1 MEGIAGSR
9 LTLNAGFGILE
20 RNMAQEIKR
29 EVKLE
34 IVHVLFLDIVG
45 YSKALTDEQQEFID
59 RLNKV
64 ARGSDEFQKAAGA
77 DRLIKIPTGDG
88 MALIFYNSPEQP
100 VNCALEISRA
110 LKDSSLPLRMGVHS
124 GPVSALTDLND
135 RTNAAGVGIN
145 IAQRVM
151 DCGDTGHI
159 LLSKRVAEDLQ
170 QYNRWRPHL
179 HDLGEVEV
187 KHGERVHI
195 FNFYT
200 DDAGNSDLPKKVIGA
215 AVQSR
220 PVTPPPAKT
229 PAKSERP
236 SICVLPFANMSGD
249 PEQEYFS
256 DGISED
262 IITDL
267 SKISALHVVSR
278 NTAFTFKGK
287 AVDVGQVVS
296 QLKVSHVVEGSVR
309 KAAGRVRITA
319 QLIDG
324 ANDSHLWAE
333 RYDRDLNDIFAIQDE
348 ISHAIVDALKVKLL
362 PEEKKAI
369 EQHGTENVDAYN
381 LFLMARQTY
390 AIGYEGDARRL
401 DAIIRMCRRAVEID
415 PNYADAWAEIALAE
429 VLLRSSVGGQTGDG
443 GLAAAERALELNPG
457 LAEAHAV
464 KARILS
470 EQNRNDEAAREIEIA
485 LRLDSESYQVNRNA
499 ALLKFREKQIEDAA
513 VYWEKALTLEQ
524 DDFGSGGML
533 VTVYAALGKREAAQR
548 AAKITLER
556 CERILTQDS
565 NNAHA
570 LSHMASAL
578 AVLGQRDRAKERMEY
593 AMLIDP
599 DNITIRYNFACALA
613 NHLRDKEAALEMIS
627 PAFEKMG
634 AGLLNHVKADPDL
647 DSIRDDPRFQ
657 EMLAAAERR
666 LSAAS

>member
-1 MEGIAGSR
+1 
-9 LTLNAGFGILE
+9 
-20 RNMAQEIKR
+20 MAQEIKR

-64 ARGSDEFQKAAGA
+64 VRGSEEFQKAAGA

-390 AIGYEGDARRL
+390 ATGYEADPRRL
-401 DAIIRMCRRAVEID
+401 NAIIRMCRRAVEID
-415 PNYADAWAEIALAE
+415 PNYADAWASIALAE

-556 CERILTQDS
+556 CEKILTQDS
-565 NNAHA
+565 NDAHA
-570 LSHMASAL
+570 LGHMASAL
-578 AVLGQRDRAKERMEY
+578 AVLGQRERAKERMEY

-599 DNITIRYNFACALA
+599 DNITMRYNFACALA

-634 AGLLNHVKADPDL
+634 AGLFNHVKADPDL

>member
-1 MEGIAGSR
+1 
-9 LTLNAGFGILE
+9 
-20 RNMAQEIKR
+20 MAAEIKR

-45 YSKALTDEQQEFID
+45 YSKALTDEQQELVD
-59 RLNKV
+59 RLNQV
-64 ARGSDEFQKAAGA
+64 VRGSEEFQKAAAA

-100 VNCALEISRA
+100 LNCALEISRA
-110 LKDSSLPLRMGVHS
+110 LRNSPDLPVRMGVHS
-124 GPVSALTDLND
+124 GPVSAVTDLND
-135 RTNAAGVGIN
+135 RTNAAGVGITV
-145 IAQRVM
+145 AQRVM

-170 QYNRWRPHL
+170 QYSRWRPHL

-187 KHGERVHI
+187 KHGERVHV

-200 DDAGNSDLPKKVIGA
+200 DDAGNAGLPKKLLDARPHQQPAPVRA
-215 AVQSR
+215 AGKAPTKGQ
-220 PVTPPPAKT
+220 
-229 PAKSERP
+229 RP

-324 ANDSHLWAE
+324 ANDSHIWAE

-390 AIGYEGDARRL
+390 TTGSEGDPRRL

-415 PNYADAWAEIALAE
+415 PNYADAWALIALAE
-429 VLLRSSVGGQTGDG
+429 VNLRWRVGRQGGDG
-443 GLAAAERALELNPG
+443 GLAAAERALELNPN
-457 LAEAHAV
+457 LADAYAI

-470 EQNRNDEAAREIEIA
+470 EENRNDEASREIEIA
-485 LRLDSESYQVNRNA
+485 LRLDPESYQANRCA
-499 ALLKFREKQIEDAA
+499 ALLRFRQKRIKEATT
-513 VYWEKALTLEQ
+513 YWEKALTLDEG
-524 DDFGSGGML
+524 DFGSAGML
-533 VTVYAALGKREAAQR
+533 VSTYTALGDQEGAQR

-556 CERILTQDS
+556 CEKNLTRDA
-565 NNAHA
+565 NNGAAMGHGA
-570 LSHMASAL
+570 NAL
-578 AVLGQRDRAKERMEY
+578 AELGQRERAKEWMER
-593 AMLIDP
+593 ALLVDP
-599 DNITIRYNFACALA
+599 DNVTMRYNFGCALA
-613 NHLRDKEAALEMIS
+613 NHLNDKDAALEMLG

-634 AGLLNHVKADPDL
+634 AGFINHAKVDPDF
-647 DSIRDDPRFQ
+647 DCIRDDPRFKA
-657 EMLAAAERR
+657 MVATAERR
-666 LSAAS
+666 LSTSG

>member
-1 MEGIAGSR
+1 MPP
-9 LTLNAGFGILE
+9 
-20 RNMAQEIKR
+20 EIKR

-45 YSKALTDEQQEFID
+45 YSKALTDEQQELID
-59 RLNKV
+59 RLNQV
-64 ARGSDEFQKAAGA
+64 VRGSDEFQKAAAA

-100 VNCALEISRA
+100 VNCAREISRS
-110 LKDSSLPLRMGVHS
+110 LKDSSLPVRMGVHS
-124 GPVSALTDLND
+124 GPVSAVTDLND
-135 RTNAAGVGIN
+135 RINAAGVGIN

-170 QYNRWRPHL
+170 QYSRWRPHL
-179 HDLGEVEV
+179 DDLGEVEV
-187 KHGERVHI
+187 KHGERVHV

-220 PVTPPPAKT
+220 RVTAPPAKK

-267 SKISALHVVSR
+267 TKISALNVVSR

-287 AVDVGQVVS
+287 AVDVGQVAT

-319 QLIDG
+319 QLIDA
-324 ANDSHLWAE
+324 ANDTHVWAE

-348 ISHAIVDALKVKLL
+348 ISHAIVDALKVRLL
-362 PEEKKAI
+362 PEEEKAI
-369 EQHGTENVDAYN
+369 ERRGTDNVNAYN

-390 AIGYEGDARRL
+390 ATGFEYDARRM

-415 PNYADAWAEIALAE
+415 PNYADAWALIALAE
-429 VLLRSSVGGQTGDG
+429 VLLRANVGRKGGDA
-443 GLAAAERALELNPG
+443 GLAAAERALALNPD

-470 EQNRNDEAAREIEIA
+470 EENRNDEAAREIDSA
-485 LRLDSESYQVNRNA
+485 LRLDPESYQVNRNA
-499 ALLKFREKQIEDAA
+499 GLLKFRQNQIEEAA
-513 VYWEKALTLEQ
+513 GHWEKALTLEE
-524 DDFGSGGML
+524 DDFGSAAML
-533 VTVYAALGKREAAQR
+533 VTVYTALDKHEAAQR

-556 CERILTQDS
+556 CEKILAGDS
-565 NNAHA
+565 NNAAA
-570 LSHMASAL
+570 LGHSPVAL
-578 AVLGQRDRAKERMEY
+578 AILGHRERAKERMER
-593 AMLIDP
+593 ALLIDP
-599 DNITIRYNFACALA
+599 DNMTMRYNFVCALA
-613 NHLRDKEAALEMIS
+613 NYLGEKDAALEMLR
-627 PAFEKMG
+627 PTFGLMG
-634 AGLLNHVKADPDL
+634 GLGLINHAKVDPDL
-647 DSIRDDPRFQ
+647 DCIRDDPRFK
-657 EMLAAAERR
+657 EMLEAAERR
-666 LSAAS
+666 LGSQTNRE

>member
-1 MEGIAGSR
+1 MEREA
-9 LTLNAGFGILE
+9 
-20 RNMAQEIKR
+20 KR

-45 YSKALTDEQQEFID
+45 YSKALTDAQQELID
-59 RLNKV
+59 RLNQV
-64 ARGSDEFQKAAGA
+64 VRGSEEFQKAASA

-100 VNCALEISRA
+100 VNCAVEISRA
-110 LKDSSLPLRMGVHS
+110 LRNSSSLPVRMGVHS
-124 GPVSALTDLND
+124 GPVSAVTDLND

-145 IAQRVM
+145 VAQRVM

-170 QYNRWRPHL
+170 QYSRWRPHL

-187 KHGERVHI
+187 KHGERVHV

-200 DDAGNSDLPKKVIGA
+200 DDAGNADPPKKVAGA
-215 AVQSR
+215 KSDYR
-220 PVTPPPAKT
+220 PTTMPAKNKV
-229 PAKSERP
+229 AKTDRP

-249 PEQEYFS
+249 AEQEYFS

-287 AVDVGQVVS
+287 AVDVGQVAS
-296 QLKVSHVVEGSVR
+296 QLKVSHVLEGSVR

-324 ANDSHLWAE
+324 ANDGHVWAE

-362 PEEKKAI
+362 PEEEKAI
-369 EQHGTENVDAYN
+369 ERRGTDNVDAYN
-381 LFLMARQTY
+381 LFLMARQTH
-390 AIGYEGDARRL
+390 ATGFEGDGRRL

-415 PNYADAWAEIALAE
+415 PNYADAWALIALAE
-429 VLLRSSVGGQTGDG
+429 TLLRWGVGRAGGDG
-443 GLAAAERALELNPG
+443 GLAAAERALELNPD

-470 EQNRNDEAAREIEIA
+470 EENRNDEATREIDTA
-485 LRLDSESYQVNRNA
+485 LRLDPQSHHVNRCA
-499 ALLKFREKQIEDAA
+499 GILKFRHKQFKEAIA
-513 VYWEKALTLEQ
+513 YWEKAVSLEEG
-524 DDFGSGGML
+524 DFGSAGML
-533 VTVYAALGKREAAQR
+533 VTSYTALGDHEAARR
-548 AAKITLER
+548 AAELTLER
-556 CERILTQDS
+556 CEKILARDA
-565 NNAHA
+565 NNGAAMGHG
-570 LSHMASAL
+570 SDAL
-578 AVLGQRDRAKERMEY
+578 AVLGQRERAKEWMER
-593 AMLIDP
+593 ALLIDP
-599 DNITIRYNFACALA
+599 DNITMRYNFVCALA
-613 NHLRDKEAALEMIS
+613 NFLNDKDAALEMLR
-627 PAFEKMG
+627 PAFETMG
-634 AGLLNHVKADPDL
+634 IGLINHARIDPDF
-647 DSIRDDPRFQ
+647 DAIRDDPQFK

-666 LSAAS
+666 LGSRKES

>member
-1 MEGIAGSR
+1 
-9 LTLNAGFGILE
+9 
-20 RNMAQEIKR
+20 MAAEIKR

-45 YSKALTDEQQEFID
+45 YSKALTDEQQELVD
-59 RLNKV
+59 RLNQV
-64 ARGSDEFQKAAGA
+64 VRGSEEFQKAAAA

-110 LKDSSLPLRMGVHS
+110 LRNSSDLPVRMGVHS
-124 GPVSALTDLND
+124 GPVSAVTDLND

-145 IAQRVM
+145 VAQRVM

-159 LLSKRVAEDLQ
+159 LLSQRVAEDLQ
-170 QYNRWRPHL
+170 QYSRWRPDL

-187 KHGERVHI
+187 KHGERVHV

-200 DDAGNSDLPKKVIGA
+200 DDAGNSDLPKKLAKPNHRATTVPA
-215 AVQSR
+215 TTKA
-220 PVTPPPAKT
+220 AKT
-229 PAKSERP
+229 QRP

-324 ANDSHLWAE
+324 ANDSHIWAE

-390 AIGYEGDARRL
+390 TTGSEGDPRRL

-415 PNYADAWAEIALAE
+415 PNYADAWALIALAE
-429 VLLRSSVGGQTGDG
+429 VNLRWRVGRQGGDG
-443 GLAAAERALELNPG
+443 GLAAAERALELNPN
-457 LAEAHAV
+457 LADAYAI

-470 EQNRNDEAAREIEIA
+470 EENRNDEASREIEIA
-485 LRLDSESYQVNRNA
+485 LRLDPESYQANRCA
-499 ALLKFREKQIEDAA
+499 ALLRFRQKRIKEATT
-513 VYWEKALTLEQ
+513 YWEKALTLDEG
-524 DDFGSGGML
+524 DFGSAGML
-533 VTVYAALGKREAAQR
+533 VSTYTALGDQEGAQR

-556 CERILTQDS
+556 CEKNLTRDA
-565 NNAHA
+565 NNGAAMGHGA
-570 LSHMASAL
+570 NAL
-578 AVLGQRDRAKERMEY
+578 AELGQRERAKEWMER
-593 AMLIDP
+593 ALLVDP
-599 DNITIRYNFACALA
+599 DNVTMRYNFGCALA
-613 NHLRDKEAALEMIS
+613 NHLNDKDAALEMLG

-634 AGLLNHVKADPDL
+634 AGFINHAKVDPDF
-647 DSIRDDPRFQ
+647 DCIRDDPRLK

-666 LSAAS
+666 LSAQKSDE

>member
-1 MEGIAGSR
+1 
-9 LTLNAGFGILE
+9 
-20 RNMAQEIKR
+20 MAAEIKR

-45 YSKALTDEQQEFID
+45 YSKALTDEQQELVD
-59 RLNKV
+59 RLNQV
-64 ARGSDEFQKAAGA
+64 VRGSEEFQKAAAA

-110 LKDSSLPLRMGVHS
+110 LRNSSDLPVRMGVHS
-124 GPVSALTDLND
+124 GPVSAVTDLND

-145 IAQRVM
+145 VAQRVM

-159 LLSKRVAEDLQ
+159 LLSQRVAEDLQ
-170 QYNRWRPHL
+170 QYSRWRPDL

-187 KHGERVHI
+187 KHGERVHV

-200 DDAGNSDLPKKVIGA
+200 DDAGNSDLPKKLAKPNHRATTVPA
-215 AVQSR
+215 TTKA
-220 PVTPPPAKT
+220 AKT
-229 PAKSERP
+229 QRP

-324 ANDSHLWAE
+324 ANDSHIWAE

-362 PEEKKAI
+362 PEEEKAI
-369 EQHGTENVDAYN
+369 EHRGTENVDAYN

-390 AIGYEGDARRL
+390 TTGSEGDPRRL

-415 PNYADAWAEIALAE
+415 PNYADAWALIALAE
-429 VLLRSSVGGQTGDG
+429 VNLRWRVGRQGGDG
-443 GLAAAERALELNPG
+443 GLAAAERALELNPN
-457 LAEAHAV
+457 LADAYAI

-470 EQNRNDEAAREIEIA
+470 EENRNDEASREIEIA
-485 LRLDSESYQVNRNA
+485 LRLDPESYQANRCA
-499 ALLKFREKQIEDAA
+499 ALLRFRQKRIKEATT
-513 VYWEKALTLEQ
+513 YWEKALTLDEG
-524 DDFGSGGML
+524 DFGSAGML
-533 VTVYAALGKREAAQR
+533 VSTYTARGDQEGAQR

-556 CERILTQDS
+556 CEKNLTRDA
-565 NNAHA
+565 NNGAAMGHGA
-570 LSHMASAL
+570 NAL
-578 AVLGQRDRAKERMEY
+578 AELGQRERAKEWMER
-593 AMLIDP
+593 ALLVDP
-599 DNITIRYNFACALA
+599 DNVTMRYNFGCALA
-613 NHLRDKEAALEMIS
+613 NHLNDKDAALEMLG

-634 AGLLNHVKADPDL
+634 AGFINHAKVDPDF
-647 DSIRDDPRFQ
+647 DCIRDDPRFK
-657 EMLAAAERR
+657 EVLAAAEWR
-666 LSAAS
+666 LSAQKSDE